1 MGLQPVAAGALLAIG
16 WPSLSAKR
24 IVADDVVR
32 FDTER
37 ILEDLGGAVAVV
49 TGDRFGGPLA

>member
-1 MGLQPVAAGALLAIG
+1 MMRARA

-24 IVADDVVR
+24 IVVDDVVG
-32 FDTER
+32 FDTGR